1 MLCVINK
8 WKIYNDSHGID
19 DRIVDHCLCAERRN
33 EKRRK
38 SCDIYAIQIAN
49 RFLFVLSICAM
60 QRHHTK
66 RSWCKPEKMRNRSN
80 QGFGSLTYIDTHSS
94 VCKHFVWLP
103 SGSKLLML
111 MLLPTK
117 EMFTCNF
124 AYKTQFNGGSSQHQ
138 PNKLYIKWIKI
149 WCETIINLNF
159 SYRIRFK
166 RKTAVHIQWN
176 QATARQRRKSTTVE
190 FIHTHSHIYM
200 KRQSSKHKKT
210 KQNTNTEIQ
219 KSMAKK
225 SELNANVNKAFDTCA
240 PNEC

>member
-1 MLCVINK
+1 MTYTRFKSPIVSFSYCQYARCK
-8 WKIYNDSHGID
+8 GITQRD
-19 DRIVDHCLCAERRN
+19 LDVN
-33 EKRRK
+33 RRK
-38 SCDIYAIQIAN
+38 CETDQTKLRLTHVHWYKQ
-49 RFLFVLSICAM
+49 
-60 QRHHTK
+60 QRVQ
-66 RSWCKPEKMRNRSN
+66 N
-80 QGFGSLTYIDTHSS
+80 
-94 VCKHFVWLP
+94 FVWLP
-103 SGSKLLML
+103 NGSKLLI
-111 MLLPTK
+111 LLPTK

-166 RKTAVHIQWN
+166 RKTAVQIQWN

-190 FIHTHSHIYM
+190 FIHTQIHIFIWND
-200 KRQSSKHKKT
+200 KAANVKK
-210 KQNTNTEIQ
+210 KQNTNTEI
-219 KSMAKK
+219 KRSMAKQ